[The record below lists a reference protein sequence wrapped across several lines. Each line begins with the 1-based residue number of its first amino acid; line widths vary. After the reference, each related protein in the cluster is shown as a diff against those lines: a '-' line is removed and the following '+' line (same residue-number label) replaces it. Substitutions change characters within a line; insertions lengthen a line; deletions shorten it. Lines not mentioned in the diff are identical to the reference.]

1 MRSSLLRVGSTAARQ
16 FIKSSASRRAASS
29 AIVASQAS
37 QKQRWAFFGA
47 AAATS
52 GAAAMY
58 FLNKEDAQCD
68 AEMETVKKYWPRKI
82 MIIFGKP
89 GAGKGTQGPKIEEL
103 LDLPQLSTGDMLR
116 AAVAAGTEVGKKAK
130 DIMAAGG
137 LVTDEIVF
145 GIIADRIKEPDCAM
159 GFILDGMP
167 RTIRQAQMLDDLLKT
182 EGERVSDVVVLD
194 VPDQVL
200 EERIV
205 HRWIHKKSGRSYHT
219 KNKPPNSLKPGMVPS
234 SDNMYD
240 DLTGE
245 PLIQRPDDTSQALG
259 ARLGAYHKET
269 QPILNHYEPTG
280 VVRTVNANQAMDKVW
295 EDILGA
301 LTGRK

>member
-1 MRSSLLRVGSTAARQ
+1 
-16 FIKSSASRRAASS
+16 
-29 AIVASQAS
+29 
-37 QKQRWAFFGA
+37 
-47 AAATS
+47 
-52 GAAAMY
+52 
-58 FLNKEDAQCD
+58 
-68 AEMETVKKYWPRKI
+68 
-82 MIIFGKP
+82 
-89 GAGKGTQGPKIEEL
+89 
-103 LDLPQLSTGDMLR
+103 
-116 AAVAAGTEVGKKAK
+116 
-130 DIMAAGG
+130 
-137 LVTDEIVF
+137 
-145 GIIADRIKEPDCAM
+145 M

-280 VVRTVNANQAMDKVW
+280 VVRTVNANQVTVLFSISLPLCGTELHDPFRNSLLFVEQAMDKVW